1 MVPEAV
7 VYSIKTAAAAPRIGA
22 SSLASAVG
30 AMARPVEVEVVAE
43 VLVVTRVV
51 AERVVAGMVVAALVV
66 WLLVVPGMVVAGSVV
81 ADSTV
86 LMVVVTGMVVVKV
99 VLVTVPLVSVPV
111 VAVLV
116 SLEAME
122 EASERM
128 LLAMDEA
135 SERMLEATALPDAR
149 ADETAADTDEIR
161 GGTLWAMASPD
172 RRPKATRTKV
182 WGFMVN
188 DWMLSSSGVDGRRG
202 REKEE
207 CEWTLGERMTY
218 MLVFI
223 YMLYIWAATGAKGGE

>member
-1 MVPEAV
+1 M
-7 VYSIKTAAAAPRIGA
+7 GA

-66 WLLVVPGMVVAGSVV
+66 SLLVVPGIVVAGSVV

-86 LMVVVTGMVVVKV
+86 VWVVVVAMVVVKV
-99 VLVTVPLVSVPV
+99 VSLLVVSVPV

-128 LLAMDEA
+128 LLATDEA
-135 SERMLEATALPDAR
+135 SERMLEAMALPEAM
-149 ADETAADTDEIR
+149 AEETAADTDEIR

-172 RRPKATRTKV
+172 RRPRAATTKV

-188 DWMLSSSGVDGRRG
+188 DWMLSSSGVGGRRG

-223 YMLYIWAATGAKGGE
+223 YMYIYGPRGSKGR